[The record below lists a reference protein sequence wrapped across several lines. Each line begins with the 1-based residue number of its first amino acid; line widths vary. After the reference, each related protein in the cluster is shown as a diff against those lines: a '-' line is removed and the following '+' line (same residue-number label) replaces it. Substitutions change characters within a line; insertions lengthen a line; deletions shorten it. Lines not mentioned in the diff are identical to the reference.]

1 MWDELGCS
9 IPSLPGPALQS
20 FVSVLL
26 VGQQSDSEIAEKV
39 YELMLELSK
48 VDPSTLTA
56 VLPQLEFKLKVCVGV
71 GGWVGVCVCV
81 CGCATLSSALIWLLR

>member
-1 MWDELGCS
+1 MLTLLLCVVSVTGVC
-9 IPSLPGPALQS
+9 PPCLQS

-48 VDPSTLTA
+48 VDPSTLTS
-56 VLPQLEFKLKVCVGV
+56 VLPQLEFKLKVR
-71 GGWVGVCVCV
+71 
-81 CGCATLSSALIWLLR
+81 L